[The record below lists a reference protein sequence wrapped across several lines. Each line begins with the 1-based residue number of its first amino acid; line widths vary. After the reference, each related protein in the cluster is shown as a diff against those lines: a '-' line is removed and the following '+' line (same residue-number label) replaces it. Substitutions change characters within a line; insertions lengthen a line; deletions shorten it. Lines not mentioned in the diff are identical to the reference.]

1 MEKISINFRVNEI
14 ELLNTFSWRKK
25 IIDRAIK
32 IEILDKSSGQEHPKG
47 FRLIIYILPVQHQSI
62 GMRLSIEY

>member
-1 MEKISINFRVNEI
+1 VEKISINFRVNEI

-25 IIDRAIK
+25 VIDRAIK

-47 FRLIIYILPVQHQSI
+47 SRLIIIYFASSTPKYRNEII
-62 GMRLSIEY
+62 Y